1 MDAQA
6 HAGANWPEAYATGM
20 MGGPC
25 DKKNLR
31 AWYLGLIHSSR
42 GDLIS
47 RPRVFAA
54 KFGCSVT
61 VESKTNDMV
70 ARRGFLSIFGA
81 FGFMYPEVRR
91 QVAFV

>member
-1 MDAQA
+1 MDTQA
-6 HAGANWPEAYATGM
+6 RADWPEVYA
-20 MGGPC
+20 MGTMGVPR

-42 GDLIS
+42 GDLIA
-47 RPRVFAA
+47 RPRVLAA